1 MKIPNAQGE
10 FDWTYISLGAGLQ
23 STYLYLAS
31 TLGLDDVPEADLAVF
46 ADTGDEPAWV
56 YEQLE
61 RIKKWGMENG
71 GPPIHVAQKG
81 VLSESI
87 VDKQEAGERSVS
99 VPLYTIG
106 VDGAREGML
115 RRQCTREFKVEP
127 IEKFVRTHIGY
138 KPRQRIKESVRCL
151 LGISIDE
158 VQRMRPSRVKWI
170 TNAYP
175 LVEAGIER
183 RRCGALVQEITG
195 WPEPKKSAC
204 VYCPYRSDWEW
215 AEMKDEHPD
224 EFAKA
229 VEFDENIR
237 DMTMGGVERPAF
249 VHRSCVPL
257 SEAKFDSGAGGQG
270 DLFGE
275 ECEGMCG
282 L

>member
-1 MKIPNAQGE
+1 MPSAEQE
-10 FDWTYISLGAGLQ
+10 FDLTYISLGAGLQ
-23 STYLYLAS
+23 STFLYLAS
-31 TLGLDDVPEADLAVF
+31 TMGLYGVPGADIAVF

-56 YEQLE
+56 YDQLE
-61 RIKKWGMENG
+61 RIRAWDRENG
-71 GPPIHVAQKG
+71 GPPIYTAQKG
-81 VLSESI
+81 VLSEWVI
-87 VDKQEAGERSVS
+87 ERQRKSERFVT

-106 VDGAREGML
+106 VDGAKEGML

-127 IEKFVRTHIGY
+127 IETFVRAYLGY
-138 KPRQRIKESVRCL
+138 QPRYKVRQKVQCL

-170 TNAYP
+170 TNVYP

-183 RRCGALVQEITG
+183 HRCGTLVQEITG

-204 VYCPYRSDWEW
+204 VYCPYRSDREW
-215 AEMKDEHPD
+215 HEMKEKHPE
-224 EFAKA
+224 EFARA
-229 VEFDENIR
+229 VAFDEAVR
-237 DMTMGGVERPAF
+237 DMTMAGRKRPAF

-257 SEAKFDSGAGGQG
+257 GEAKFDTGPEGQG

-275 ECEGMCG
+275 DCEGMCG